1 MNSFKIFAPML
12 KASMGTDGKMRL
24 HGIASSTVKDRHG
37 DTMNPSA
44 LVDMERSAN
53 NNLTIFLNH
62 EYKVPEDVA
71 GHVERAF
78 VRSHPQDPDIHDL
91 SLDIVINDKNERA
104 VKAWEAIDGGT
115 QLGLSIG
122 AMIPDGGA
130 ERDRKTGSY
139 SINHVDLLETSLVG
153 VPANPRSWVEYA
165 VKSLN
170 GGTFL
175 EENEEFDES
184 ESEVADAVMA
194 EKEIDS
200 DTVETFDAETEFE
213 GTGEEMV
220 GIEASADGTEVELVV
235 EEELEGAEIGEV
247 LNAVTTTTYTTNTGN
262 YTINPDITDATVN
275 IKTPYADVSIDTGN
289 RGGKPAASDGSSQ
302 EALQSA
308 PETEDED
315 EAVTPNPWAAIG
327 LSSGPTETKEVE
339 SALQLLEP
347 TVVASLQ
354 NSSEL
359 LKAITREL
367 IDTRKSLDEAVAER
381 DQAIAMTEKVL
392 SNTAEILARLSKTP
406 AGRRAVVREASEK
419 FAGLEAVYGEEFLT
433 LLKKG

>member
-78 VRSHPQDPDIHDL
+78 VRPHPQDPDIHDL

-122 AMIPDGGA
+122 AMIPEGGA

-139 SINHVDLLETSLVG
+139 QINHVDLLETSLVG

-184 ESEVADAVMA
+184 EGEVADAVMA
-194 EKEIDS
+194 EKEVDS
-200 DTVETFDAETEFE
+200 ATVETFDTENIGEAVPDGEPMVAIEVPEGET
-213 GTGEEMV
+213 GT
-220 GIEASADGTEVELVV
+220 LVV

-247 LNAVTTTTYTTNTGN
+247 LNAYTENASN
-262 YTINPDITDATVN
+262 SITINPSITNATVN

-315 EAVTPNPWAAIG
+315 ESEKPNPWAAIG

-347 TVVASLQ
+347 TVVASLH

-359 LKAITREL
+359 LRAITSEL

-392 SNTAEILARLSKTP
+392 SNTAEILARLSQTP

-419 FAGLEAVYGEEFLT
+419 FAGLSAVYGEDFLT